1 VDYFFHL
8 AVLCCI
14 YGILAITLDFVV
26 GRTGMLSI
34 AHAAYYAIGAYA
46 VAILY
51 GQLHWPFFAALV
63 LAVAISGVAGFVMGL
78 LISHLEDDFYA
89 LSSLAIIIL
98 INSLAVNWESL
109 TRGTYGISGIG
120 RPVFFGLQLSS
131 DVSLFV
137 LTFILLL
144 VIAAIYHFVCSSAF
158 GRVLEAIREDE
169 GAIRVFGF
177 NTAHYKLVA
186 YTLSSA
192 LAAVAGGLYA
202 TFVSYIDPTL
212 FTINE
217 SVLIMSMIILGGL
230 ARLRGA
236 VLGAVFITL
245 LPEAL
250 RFVGFPSGIAGHMRY
265 LTYGLVLVL
274 LMRYRPQ
281 GMMGRYKL

>member
-1 VDYFFHL
+1 MDYFFHL

-14 YGILAITLDFVV
+14 YGILAITLDLVV

-63 LAVAISGVAGFVMGL
+63 AAITISGAVGLVAGLM
-78 LISHLEDDFYA
+78 ISHLEDDFYA

-98 INSLAVNWESL
+98 VNSLAVNWESL
-109 TRGTYGISGIG
+109 THGTYGIASIG
-120 RPVFFGLQLSS
+120 RPAFLGFQLSS
-131 DVSLFV
+131 DASLFV
-137 LTFILLL
+137 LSLALLL
-144 VIAAIYHFVCSSAF
+144 IIAAIYHFVCSSAF

-169 GAIRVFGF
+169 GAIAIFGF
-177 NTAHYKLVA
+177 DTAHYKLLA

-236 VLGAVFITL
+236 VVGAVLITL

-250 RFVGFPSGIAGHMRY
+250 RFVGFPSDIAGHMRY
-265 LTYGLVLVL
+265 LTYGLVLVF
-274 LMRYRPQ
+274 LMRYRPR
-281 GMMGRYKL
+281 GVMGAYKL